1 MNARVNLNGSEVYFE
16 ACVSLM
22 DNDIVAQLNDDIVP
36 CTEQEYLDAYIKA
49 HFEKFSE
56 DFTI

>member
-1 MNARVNLNGSEVYFE
+1 MNARVNLTGSEVYFE

>member
-16 ACVSLM
+16 ACVALM
-22 DNDIVAQLNDDIVP
+22 DNDIVGQLNDSIIP

-49 HFEKFSE
+49 HFEKFGE